1 MCSTN
6 WSFVPEG
13 GNTASRWRATS
24 ARRSS
29 RSTRRTERV
38 DGVGIEEGRVRSD
51 ADAID
56 AYPVGVEASLVGVGA
71 YLEGLPSL
79 FDEVETSPV
88 EVDAYFLEGVTCLD
102 EKAT

>member
-1 MCSTN
+1 
-6 WSFVPEG
+6 
-13 GNTASRWRATS
+13 
-24 ARRSS
+24 
-29 RSTRRTERV
+29 
-38 DGVGIEEGRVRSD
+38 
-51 ADAID
+51 
-56 AYPVGVEASLVGVGA
+56 VEASLVGVGA